1 MRLDTLIG
9 NQLLMAQAIFA
20 LAEHIKGTTGFLHTA
35 VPFGGLPSPPVV
47 GMVSCIS
54 DSTVNTWGSVI
65 SVGGGTFK
73 VLGFYNGINWTVIG
87 K

>member
-1 MRLDTLIG
+1 MRLDSLVG

-20 LAEHIKGTTGFLHTA
+20 LAEHIEGATGAFM
-35 VPFGGLPSPPVV
+35 VPVAFAKLPTPPST
-47 GMVSCIS
+47 GMVSCVT

-65 SVGGGTFK
+65 VGGGTFK
-73 VLGFYNGINWTVIG
+73 VLGFYNGTNWTVLA